1 MTHQTTSRL
10 LFVSFLLLAP
20 TLAMVALECTGM
32 GGGNAT
38 SGYGGGSADPPPIDW
53 GGPGDGPAAPGAPGP
68 RPGAPATGPAVTPG
82 PAGPANPAA
91 APAAPITPGALGL
104 DSDEWMTFWSLHKD
118 LFARPA
124 VQEQISLTPS
134 TGQAPGQINALDR
147 RDEVAKT
154 MIDLLGT
161 ANIGP
166 EVTHEALIALGRC
179 GKVAP
184 DAGGVL
190 IASKFLSNAKSQI
203 SQAAVTSI
211 AAQGTSKSLLLLR
224 DLLLETR
231 KGKAL
236 VGSTSVPLRLRTFAA
251 YGIGIACTNDMPQ
264 AMRTFGAQTLVEVLH
279 TRAQRSNDLACA
291 CVLALSVI
299 PLPDMPPSEDPEGQL
314 ELANLAP
321 SSSNVALLGFLEK
334 RMGDEGLHRSARG
347 YCATALAR
355 IANRQPRLRERSM
368 DAILKL
374 TGMHAE
380 VPNEVE
386 RCAVL
391 ALGELST
398 AGGGRLDTEAR
409 KHLEWHTQHG
419 DLVARHY
426 ACLALGRSLRRP
438 DETDDGFHGM
448 HGTISGM
455 LRAFDKAK
463 GRDLP
468 FHAIALGMAGHG
480 MTQHQQAVPERM
492 RMALEKPLRRF
503 RQPMR
508 AATIALGLGL
518 LHDPRSGSRIEEG
531 LKSIKDPHSQAH
543 FVLAL
548 GMSGDTSRLP
558 TIAKLGSGAEHLPD
572 LLESTGRARA
582 LLKDPQVSKDLGV
595 IHASCD
601 CPMTTAGSCAALAS
615 TRDRNNFDTLLAAAT
630 DRSRSKSA
638 RATAIRQLGRLVDR
652 RPLSWEL
659 TLGQFT
665 SLFDAP
671 TTLISP
677 KTWTGI
683 LDTRTP

>member
-1 MTHQTTSRL
+1 MIPQAIPRL
-10 LFVSFLLLAP
+10 LLVSVLILAP
-20 TLAMVALECTGM
+20 TLAMVALECGGA
-32 GGGNAT
+32 GGGDPT
-38 SGYGGGSADPPPIDW
+38 SGYGGGTVDPPPIES
-53 GGPGDGPAAPGAPGP
+53 GGSGDGPAAPGAPGP
-68 RPGAPATGPAVTPG
+68 RTGTPATSPAATPG

-91 APAAPITPGALGL
+91 APITPGGLGL
-104 DSDEWMTFWSLHKD
+104 DSDDWMIFWSLHKD

-134 TGQAPGQINALDR
+134 TNQAPGQTKSLDR

-184 DAGGVL
+184 DAGGVS
-190 IASKFLSNAKSQI
+190 IASKFLLNSKVQI
-203 SQAAVTSI
+203 TEAAVTSI
-211 AAQGTSKSLLLLR
+211 AAQGSSQSLLLLR

-236 VGSTSVPLRLRTFAA
+236 VGSTRVPLRLRAFAA

-279 TRAQRSNDLACA
+279 TRAQRSSDLASA

-321 SSSNVALLGFLEK
+321 SSSSVALFGFLEK
-334 RMGDEGLHRSARG
+334 LMGDEGLHRSARG

-368 DAILKL
+368 NALLKL
-374 TGMHAE
+374 TDMHAK

-409 KHLEWHTQHG
+409 KHLQWHTQNG

-448 HGTISGM
+448 HGAISGM
-455 LRAFDKAK
+455 LRAFGKAN

-480 MTQHQQAVPERM
+480 MTQHQQPVPERM
-492 RMALEKPLRRF
+492 RAALEKPLQRF

-518 LHDPRSGSRIEEG
+518 LHDPRSGTPIERG

-558 TIAKLGSGAEHLPD
+558 TIAKLGAGAEHLPD

-615 TRDRNNFDTLLAAAT
+615 TRDRKNLDTLLTAAT
-630 DRSRSKSA
+630 DKSRSKSA

-671 TTLISP
+671 PTLISP
-677 KTWTGI
+677 RTWTGI